1 MTFQFL
7 CPQGHLLQGEEAH
20 MGMQCQCPQCGVAF
34 IIPTIDG
41 PAPSGPSASPASQS
55 LELAPIDDGDEFVE
69 EPRVE
74 AQRPARQRPAEP
86 EPTVDL
92 AEIAAAELG
101 TTIRDEPMLHIPCPN
116 GHELETPMDMVGQRA
131 QCPHCGVEFKLRR
144 EKSIEYLHQLELL
157 DRRRAKFW
165 FQLSIMVASF
175 VIMVLLVMVGI
186 MIFSQ

>member
-34 IIPTIDG
+34 IIPTIDA
-41 PAPSGPSASPASQS
+41 PAPSGQSASPASQS
-55 LELAPIDDGDEFVE
+55 LELAPLDEGEDFVE
-69 EPRVE
+69 EPI
-74 AQRPARQRPAEP
+74 PARERPAEP
-86 EPTVDL
+86 APSLDL
-92 AEIAAAELG
+92 AEIAATELG

-116 GHELETPMDMVGQRA
+116 GHELETPMEMVGERA

-144 EKSIEYLHQLELL
+144 EKSIEYLHQQELL
-157 DRRRAKFW
+157 DRRRARFW
-165 FQLSIMVASF
+165 FQLSIMAASF

>member
-41 PAPSGPSASPASQS
+41 SAPSGQSAEPASHS
-55 LELAPIDDGDEFVE
+55 LELAPIDDTDVFVNG
-69 EPRVE
+69 PGGE
-74 AQRPARQRPAEP
+74 ASRPARQRPAEP
-86 EPTVDL
+86 APSLDL
-92 AEIAAAELG
+92 AEIAATELG

-144 EKSIEYLHQLELL
+144 EKSIEYLHQQDLL
-157 DRRRAKFW
+157 DRRRARFW
-165 FQLSIMVASF
+165 FQLSIMAASF
-175 VIMVLLVMVGI
+175 VVMVLLVMVGI

>member
-1 MTFQFL
+1 
-7 CPQGHLLQGEEAH
+7 

-41 PAPSGPSASPASQS
+41 PAPAGQAAAPASQS
-55 LELAPIDDGDEFVE
+55 LELAPLDDGDEFNQEPVVE
-69 EPRVE
+69 TPR
-74 AQRPARQRPAEP
+74 RARQQPAEP
-86 EPTVDL
+86 APSLDL
-92 AEIAAAELG
+92 AEIAATELG

-144 EKSIEYLHQLELL
+144 EKSIEYLHQQEML

-175 VIMVLLVMVGI
+175 VIVVLLVMVGI